1 MGLWVYEIDPCHGR
15 CGVTGGGRLLL
26 VVDCGAPG
34 HLAVLAGRQ
43 RIVMTVWGNNAHVA
57 AESIWATTCSP
68 ALPSVLRRKG
78 VPACISGG
86 RSHTASETP
95 GVQTRGQP

>member
-1 MGLWVYEIDPCHGR
+1 MGLWVYEIDPCPGR

-43 RIVMTVWGNNAHVA
+43 RIVMTVW
-57 AESIWATTCSP
+57 ATT
-68 ALPSVLRRKG
+68 R
-78 VPACISGG
+78 
-86 RSHTASETP
+86 T
-95 GVQTRGQP
+95 